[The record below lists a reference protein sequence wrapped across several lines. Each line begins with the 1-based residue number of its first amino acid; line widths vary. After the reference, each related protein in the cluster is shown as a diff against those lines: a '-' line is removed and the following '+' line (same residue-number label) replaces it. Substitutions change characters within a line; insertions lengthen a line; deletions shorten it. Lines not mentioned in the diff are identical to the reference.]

1 MSRQKAQESLPEI
14 ENLVHAVAGIQHV
27 EEAYLQKKLDY
38 KVLAYTLPPIEK
50 RLNDAKAKT
59 VISKNG
65 VWLGLWLKMMCDL
78 KRQTIAAEKGLQKA
92 KDLEKEAQSEVDAVN
107 IKLKDI
113 EQDNEKN
120 AIDHRSLIKYRE
132 ELDSLFEPIF
142 AGQKY
147 PTEENL
153 SLRLNELQE
162 EKAAIDKDI
171 EATSHV
177 LELLK
182 TVDFS
187 LMEGIV
193 DARESS
199 KQGGGGKI
207 FFPDGAFNALKE
219 ARQLLPELPSIV
231 PPETYTKSADET
243 GAYYTPMQRYL
254 WDVKDKVAELVPWC
268 QQRTL
273 ENIRKLQALE
283 MQIGSKTD
291 ERNLERR
298 RLLREVILSA

>member
-1 MSRQKAQESLPEI
+1 M
-14 ENLVHAVAGIQHV
+14 
-27 EEAYLQKKLDY
+27 
-38 KVLAYTLPPIEK
+38 
-50 RLNDAKAKT
+50 
-59 VISKNG
+59 
-65 VWLGLWLKMMCDL
+65 
-78 KRQTIAAEKGLQKA
+78 
-92 KDLEKEAQSEVDAVN
+92 
-107 IKLKDI
+107 
-113 EQDNEKN
+113 
-120 AIDHRSLIKYRE
+120 
-132 ELDSLFEPIF
+132 
-142 AGQKY
+142 
-147 PTEENL
+147 
-153 SLRLNELQE
+153 NELKE
-162 EKAAIDKDI
+162 EKSAIDKDV
-171 EATSHV
+171 ESTSHV

-199 KQGGGGKI
+199 KQGGGGRI
-207 FFPDGAFNALKE
+207 FFPDAAFNALKE

-231 PPETYTKSADET
+231 PPETYTKTADDT

-273 ENIRKLQALE
+273 ENIRKLHALE
-283 MQIGSKTD
+283 LQIGGKTD

>member
-1 MSRQKAQESLPEI
+1 
-14 ENLVHAVAGIQHV
+14 
-27 EEAYLQKKLDY
+27 
-38 KVLAYTLPPIEK
+38 
-50 RLNDAKAKT
+50 
-59 VISKNG
+59 
-65 VWLGLWLKMMCDL
+65 
-78 KRQTIAAEKGLQKA
+78 
-92 KDLEKEAQSEVDAVN
+92 
-107 IKLKDI
+107 
-113 EQDNEKN
+113 
-120 AIDHRSLIKYRE
+120 LI
-132 ELDSLFEPIF
+132 
-142 AGQKY
+142 
-147 PTEENL
+147 
-153 SLRLNELQE
+153 ELQE
-162 EKAAIDKDI
+162 EQAAIDKDV
-171 EATSHV
+171 ESTSRV

-219 ARQLLPELPSIV
+219 ARQLLPDLPSIV
-231 PPETYTKSADET
+231 PPETYTKTADDT

-273 ENIRKLQALE
+273 DNIRKYNALE
-283 MQIGSKTD
+283 LQIGSKID

-298 RLLREVILSA
+298 RLVREVILAA